1 MSGQAVA
8 RPETLGALWVVGA
21 LSPTHAMADMRTAAR
36 VRAHYDAEVELANRL
51 REAPPH
57 VRRGLYGRVYDELFA
72 RVPDHPQLTRRAD
85 PNEQKAYASQQV
97 SLIRQFVPRGGT
109 YVEIGAGDCATVRL
123 VAEFAGSVTAVEVSG
138 EIVPDELPPNVEVAI
153 SDGVSVPV
161 HEGRADLVYSN
172 QLMEHLHPDD
182 AMEQLRNIAMAL
194 KPGGRYISS
203 GFDEV
208 ARGFHLHEYTHGE
221 LGRALRDAGFHR
233 VRKLEQAHG
242 RAFSRF
248 VQALRT
254 VHASAAQIV
263 ERAGG
268 RAVVVPLAPYLLVER
283 VAAIWPGRVSD
294 ARLFRRLLD
303 IRVIA
308 ER

>member
-1 MSGQAVA
+1 
-8 RPETLGALWVVGA
+8 
-21 LSPTHAMADMRTAAR
+21 
-36 VRAHYDAEVELANRL
+36 
-51 REAPPH
+51 
-57 VRRGLYGRVYDELFA
+57 
-72 RVPDHPQLTRRAD
+72 
-85 PNEQKAYASQQV
+85 
-97 SLIRQFVPRGGT
+97 
-109 YVEIGAGDCATVRL
+109 
-123 VAEFAGSVTAVEVSG
+123 
-138 EIVPDELPPNVEVAI
+138 
-153 SDGVSVPV
+153 
-161 HEGRADLVYSN
+161 
-172 QLMEHLHPDD
+172 
-182 AMEQLRNIAMAL
+182 MEQLHNIAKAL
-194 KPGGRYISS
+194 KPGGRYICITPNRLNGPHDVSS

-208 ARGFHLHEYTHGE
+208 ARGFPLHEYTHGE

-233 VRKLEQAHG
+233 VRNLEQAHG
-242 RAFSRF
+242 RAFSRC